1 MTKLPRKGE
10 YWVNE
15 AETILVCMLADTPS
29 AKAIRAELIEIVMA
43 WRRRRLLPREKASQ
57 FLKLMAAF
65 DREALPAD
73 QSSPTGRARQPRPS
87 SSKKKPAT

>member
-29 AKAIRAELIEIVMA
+29 AKAIRAEMIEIIMA

-57 FLKLMAAF
+57 FLKLMATF
-65 DREALPAD
+65 DKEALPVD
-73 QSSPTGRARQPRPS
+73 QPSPTGPPPKPRRS